1 MLSAAHQVNVTFGDE
16 SYHAEMC
23 WVQAIA
29 YSAYRYSDETCNHV
43 CCVCGVCGQVLL
55 NGALWA
61 ATCMPPARS
70 WDEGRALHCRNAAP
84 SPMGASCSAHYLMD
98 AVSSMCQSIFS
109 SYMVQDHAL
118 SAVGS
123 YLWSCTPAMAA
134 LGGHQGCVCRGCA

>member
-55 NGALWA
+55 HGALWA
-61 ATCMPPARS
+61 ATCMPPARA
-70 WDEGRALHCRNAAP
+70 WDVKAELCTAGTLPPPPWVH
-84 SPMGASCSAHYLMD
+84 H
-98 AVSSMCQSIFS
+98 AVHI
-109 SYMVQDHAL
+109 
-118 SAVGS
+118 
-123 YLWSCTPAMAA
+123 T
-134 LGGHQGCVCRGCA
+134 